1 MKVVCENRKARF
13 NYTLHDEYK
22 SGIVLTGCEIKSI
35 RKGDVNIT
43 SDTFCIFNNGELFI
57 RNMYIKPYENS
68 GYVKND
74 EPTRDRKLL
83 LTRHE
88 LRKLEQ
94 KIKTKG
100 MTIVPVK
107 VIIDDRGLAKVIINL
122 ASGKKTYDKSQSIKE
137 RDLKRDMERNLK

>member
-1 MKVVCENRKARF
+1 MKVVCENKKARF

-43 SDTFCIFNNGELFI
+43 SDTFCLFNDGELFI

-68 GYVKND
+68 GYVKDD
-74 EPTRDRKLL
+74 EPNRDRKLL
-83 LTRHE
+83 LTKKE
-88 LRKLEQ
+88 LKRLEQ

-100 MTIVPVK
+100 MTIVPVRL
-107 VIIDDRGLAKVIINL
+107 IIDDRGLAKVIISL
-122 ASGKKTYDKSQSIKE
+122 ASGKKSYDKSQTIKE
-137 RDLKRDMERNLK
+137 RDLKREMERSLK